1 MYVTEIFR
9 RDDMKNIAAKLVK
22 VMKTCGY
29 IQKQG
34 KNTFHNYKYAMAAD
48 VLEKVNAA
56 LVENGLATI
65 SEPELIDLRDVTTSS
80 GKTEHLA
87 TVKTKITII
96 DSESG
101 ETISAVGLGSGQD
114 AGDKAVMKAETASQ
128 KYAWMMTLMIA
139 TGDDPEADATVDERT
154 AEKPKVNK
162 PKTVLEALKDKYRVS
177 DTDFA
182 ELVEKYGEDHGK
194 IKQVLDYIQKQKKG
208 TN

>member
-1 MYVTEIFR
+1 M
-9 RDDMKNIAAKLVK
+9 MKNIAAKLVK
-22 VMKTCGY
+22 VMKTCCY

-34 KNTFHNYKYAMAAD
+34 TNTFHKYKYAMAAD

-154 AEKPKVNK
+154 ADKPKSNK

-182 ELVEKYGEDHGK
+182 KLLEKYGDDHEK
-194 IKQVLDYIQKQKKG
+194 IKQALDYIQKQKKG

>member
-1 MYVTEIFR
+1 
-9 RDDMKNIAAKLVK
+9 MKNIAAKLVK

-101 ETISAVGLGSGQD
+101 ESISAVGLGSGQD

-154 AEKPKVNK
+154 ADKPKSNK

-182 ELVEKYGEDHGK
+182 KLVEKYGEDHGK

>member
-101 ETISAVGLGSGQD
+101 ESISAVGLGSGQD

-182 ELVEKYGEDHGK
+182 KLVEKYGEDHGK

>member
-1 MYVTEIFR
+1 
-9 RDDMKNIAAKLVK
+9 MKNIAAKLVK

-154 AEKPKVNK
+154 ADKPKSNK

-182 ELVEKYGEDHGK
+182 KLVEKYGEDHGK
-194 IKQVLDYIQKQKKG
+194 IKQALDYIQNQKQG
-208 TN
+208 AG

>member
-1 MYVTEIFR
+1 
-9 RDDMKNIAAKLVK
+9 MKNIAAKLVK
-22 VMKTCGY
+22 VMKACSY

-34 KNTFHNYKYAMAAD
+34 TNTFHKYKYAMAAD

-101 ETISAVGLGSGQD
+101 ESISAVGLGSGQD

-154 AEKPKVNK
+154 ADKPKSNK

-177 DTDFA
+177 DTVFA
-182 ELVEKYGEDHGK
+182 KLLEKYGDDHEK
-194 IKQVLDYIQKQKKG
+194 IKQALDYIQKQKKG

>member
-1 MYVTEIFR
+1 
-9 RDDMKNIAAKLVK
+9 MKNIAAKLVK

-101 ETISAVGLGSGQD
+101 ESISAVGLGSGQD

-182 ELVEKYGEDHGK
+182 KLVEKYGEDHGK

>member
-101 ETISAVGLGSGQD
+101 ESISAVGLGSGQD

-154 AEKPKVNK
+154 ADKPKSNK

-182 ELVEKYGEDHGK
+182 KLVEKYGEDHGK
-194 IKQVLDYIQKQKKG
+194 IKQVLDYIQNQKQG
-208 TN
+208 AV